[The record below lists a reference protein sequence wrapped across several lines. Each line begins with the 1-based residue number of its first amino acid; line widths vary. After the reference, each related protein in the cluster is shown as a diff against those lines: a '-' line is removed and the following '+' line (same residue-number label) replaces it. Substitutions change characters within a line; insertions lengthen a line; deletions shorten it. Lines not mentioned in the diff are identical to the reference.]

1 MPILHQ
7 LAELFLQAAPTVVIL
22 VFFLLFMRWAF
33 FTPITKAMAERS
45 ARIDGARAEA
55 AAAQAAAQQELDTYG
70 NAIKKARNE
79 IYAQQAAARQA
90 ALDNR
95 ASMVKD
101 ARTRAAQ
108 KVEQG
113 KERIAQELDAAR
125 VQVDRRAPELAAALA
140 QNILQKPANTMRGI
154 E

>member
-22 VFFLLFMRWAF
+22 LVFLLFMRWAF

-79 IYAQQAAARQA
+79 IYAQQAAGRQV

-95 ASMVKD
+95 ASLVKD
-101 ARTRAAQ
+101 ARTRRAA
-108 KVEQG
+108 VPG
-113 KERIAQELDAAR
+113 
-125 VQVDRRAPELAAALA
+125 
-140 QNILQKPANTMRGI
+140 
-154 E
+154 

>member
-7 LAELFLQAAPTVVIL
+7 LAELFLQAVPTVVIL
-22 VFFLLFMRWAF
+22 VVFLLFMRWAF

-79 IYAQQAAARQA
+79 IYSQQAAGRQA

-108 KVEQG
+108 KVEEG
-113 KERIAQELDAAR
+113 KQRIAQELDAGRA
-125 VQVDRRAPELAAALA
+125 QVDQRAPELAAALA
-140 QNILQKPANTMRGI
+140 RNILQKPANTMRGI

>member
-1 MPILHQ
+1 
-7 LAELFLQAAPTVVIL
+7 VIL
-22 VFFLLFMRWAF
+22 LVFLLFMRWAF

-79 IYAQQAAARQA
+79 IYAQQAAGRQV

-95 ASMVKD
+95 ASLVKD

-108 KVEQG
+108 KVEEG
-113 KERIAQELDAAR
+113 KQRIAQDLGAAR
-125 VQVDRRAPELAAALA
+125 AQVDQRAPELAAALA

>member
-1 MPILHQ
+1 MLILHQ

-33 FTPITKAMAERS
+33 FTPITKAMAERT

-55 AAAQAAAQQELDTYG
+55 AAAQAAAQQELDAYG
-70 NAIKKARNE
+70 NAMKKARNE
-79 IYAQQAAARQA
+79 IYAQQSAGRQA
-90 ALDNR
+90 ALDKR
-95 ASMVKD
+95 AMVVKD

-108 KVEQG
+108 RVEEG
-113 KERIAQELDAAR
+113 KQRIAQEVEAAR
-125 VQVDRRAPELAAALA
+125 TQVDHRAPELAAALA
-140 QNILQKPANTMRGI
+140 ENILQKPANTMRGI